1 MVKTVGIDK
10 RLQIL
15 IISGILMLLLPVL
28 VNADEPDW
36 KILNALLKENVS
48 SGKRNGV
55 ELNLLDYRRLQRDAR
70 FDTVIDQVQKFPL
83 ARLQAEK
90 ERLAFYINAYNVF
103 AIKMVLDHWP
113 LESIKDAG
121 SLFNP
126 VWKKPIGF
134 IDGKRVSLHEIE
146 HEILRKMAEPRIH
159 MAIVCASV
167 SCPDLRNEAYTAVKL
182 DQQLDEQSAQFLN
195 NAKKGLRLEGD
206 EILVSKIFDWFE
218 KDFEKMGGVK
228 SFISRYRKDIPIE
241 LSVDAD
247 LPYDWSLNIKH

>member
-1 MVKTVGIDK
+1 MVKTAEIDK

-15 IISGILMLLLPVL
+15 VISGILLLLLPVL
-28 VNADEPDW
+28 VNAEEPDW
-36 KILNALLKENVS
+36 QILNVLLKENVS

-55 ELNLLDYRRLQRDAR
+55 ELNLLDYRRFQQDAR
-70 FDTVIDQVQKFPL
+70 FETVINQVQKFPL
-83 ARLQAEK
+83 ARLQTDE

-121 SLFNP
+121 SLFTS
-126 VWKKPIGF
+126 VWKKPVGF
-134 IDGKRVSLHEIE
+134 IDGKQVSLHEIE

-167 SCPDLRNEAYTAVKL
+167 SCPDLRDEAYTAATL
-182 DQQLDEQSAQFLN
+182 DKQLDEQSAQFLSN
-195 NAKKGLRLEGD
+195 DKKGLRLDGD
-206 EILVSKIFDWFE
+206 EILVSRIFDWFE
-218 KDFEKMGGVK
+218 KDFAGVGGVK
-228 SFISRYRKDIPIE
+228 GFIARYRKDVSTNLDI
-241 LSVDAD
+241 DAD